1 MLKQPVLDA
10 LQDKG
15 IVHCMELMQWSGKP
29 RSAVQMVPE
38 LRYMPTPP
46 ILKLNV
52 AETNHSC
59 LRTEKPKP

>member
-1 MLKQPVLDA
+1 MLKQPLLDA
-10 LQDKG
+10 LRDKG
-15 IVHCMELMQWSGKP
+15 VVHCMELMQWSGKS